1 MFREDTKQG
10 KQYNW
15 QIGYYRKSETSQKA
29 TIGSMTRR
37 RLVCNQRRMLLTV
50 MDYLNKK

>member
-1 MFREDTKQG
+1 MRKISDLVACATKDEIR
-10 KQYNW
+10 W
-15 QIGYYRKSETSQKA
+15 WLFASFA
-29 TIGSMTRR
+29 ASMTRR